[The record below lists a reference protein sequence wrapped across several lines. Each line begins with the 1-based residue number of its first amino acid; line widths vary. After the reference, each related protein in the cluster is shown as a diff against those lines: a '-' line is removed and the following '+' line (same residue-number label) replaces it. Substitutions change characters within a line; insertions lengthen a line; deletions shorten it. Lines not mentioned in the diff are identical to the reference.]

1 MTLSNFC
8 KQIFLTVSGVAIVSV
23 VMLAPL
29 IVSAQSNCPPGTPCN
44 SNNNMGAPTAQ
55 TLGGG
60 GGNLNYSL
68 ISHLKNIGSFSDLL
82 LAILNIF
89 IVLATPIVVLFII
102 IAGFKYVTARGNA
115 NQVGEAT
122 RAITY
127 ALVGGL
133 LILGAVAIAGII
145 TNVVNSLSS

>member
-1 MTLSNFC
+1 
-8 KQIFLTVSGVAIVSV
+8 
-23 VMLAPL
+23 
-29 IVSAQSNCPPGTPCN
+29 
-44 SNNNMGAPTAQ
+44 MGAPTAQ